1 MYVKPPLGQVN
12 TGKRIGWTPFQP
24 NHGPTHII
32 KKKACWAI
40 YRPKKSG
47 WVGPEL
53 SPDLKVCLARLIFPQ
68 EIRPCLGP

>member
-12 TGKRIGWTPFQP
+12 SGKRIGWTPFQP

-40 YRPKKSG
+40 YRPNKSG
-47 WVGPEL
+47 WVGP
-53 SPDLKVCLARLIFPQ
+53 DLAQ
-68 EIRPCLGP
+68 T